1 MGVKPSLGLFWADLV
16 LCIFCCITVS
26 PSGIMLLI
34 NVFLMLF

>member
-1 MGVKPSLGLFWADLV
+1 MGVKPALGLFLV

-34 NVFLMLF
+34 NVFLMFF